1 MPIPARA
8 LLTALLVFGTCGAA
22 DLETAKEISDC
33 VRANSPERTSMQF
46 VELESQDRSGHTKTM
61 DAQLRWK
68 KHDDGHVRLLIR
80 ILGPQDLKGSSY
92 LVIENQ
98 PRDTVYTY
106 LPALGKPRRIV
117 GGGSKDI
124 WGTDFSYEDIR
135 LLQMKDNASQDER
148 LDDAVFAGKPTYVIA
163 QRPDPA
169 QESAYTRIVSF
180 IDKDTCVVMK
190 TEYYETEDQIRKRLV
205 ADPESV
211 SRVSDLWTAHELE
224 MTDLHEDTRSW
235 LRIKKITY
243 DEEMSSR
250 YFNTVQFWGN

>member
-22 DLETAKEISDC
+22 DLKTAKEISDC
-33 VRANSPERTSMQF
+33 VRTNSLERTSMQF

-205 ADPESV
+205 ADPASV

-235 LRIKKITY
+235 LRIRKITY
-243 DEEMSSR
+243 DVEMSSR
-250 YFNTVQFWGN
+250 YFNTVQVWGN